1 MQDAPYRELQDAW
14 KAMRATH
21 ALTVREVACV
31 GAPRTLLC
39 VEIGAEAAPLV
50 TVATGIHGDEHQ
62 GPRGLLQ
69 LVERR
74 LLDDRYRYRL
84 WPCVNPTGYDGR
96 TRENAEG
103 TDIRRTFG
111 RGGASPEAKAIVM
124 ANRDLKFALA
134 VELHPPC
141 AHLRGDSEG
150 LTFTE
155 LLRRNAA
162 ARVAD
167 CGGVVALLAEIAS
180 LRE

>member
-1 MQDAPYRELQDAW
+1 MQDATYRELCDAW
-14 KAMRATH
+14 RAMRSTH
-21 ALTVREVACV
+21 GLAVREVACV

-39 VEIGAEAAPLV
+39 VEVGPETAPLV
-50 TVATGIHGDEHQ
+50 TVATGLHGGEHY
-62 GPRGLLQ
+62 GPQSLLELVERGLLDG
-69 LVERR
+69 RN
-74 LLDDRYRYRL
+74 RYRL
-84 WPCVNPTGYDGR
+84 WPCANPTGYDAR

-111 RGGASPEAKAIVM
+111 RGGTSPEAKAIVM
-124 ANRDLKFALA
+124 ANRDLKFTLA
-134 VELHPPC
+134 IELHPPC
-141 AHLRGDSEG
+141 AYAQDDSEG

-167 CGGVVALLAEIAS
+167 CADAGALQTEIAS